1 MEVLPVRLGVAL
13 GIVWGGCMLS
23 LALFAGKRYGL
34 SFLAAMSKLYLGCGQ
49 ESLFSKIMC
58 GALGF
63 IDAFV
68 GGWLIGT
75 VYNRLPMKQ

>member
-1 MEVLPVRLGVAL
+1 
-13 GIVWGGCMLS
+13 MLS